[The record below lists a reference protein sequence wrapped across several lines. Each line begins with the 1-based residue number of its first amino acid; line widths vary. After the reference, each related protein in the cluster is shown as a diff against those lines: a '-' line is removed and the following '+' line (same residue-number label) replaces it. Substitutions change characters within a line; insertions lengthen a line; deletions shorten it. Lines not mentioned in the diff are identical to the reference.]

1 MTELLDLLDSIIADD
16 TYHNAIEAID
26 NDKIREIS
34 DKYFLKFKSF
44 YIRID
49 RHRYSDISKHLSD
62 KTPDVFD
69 RLREGMGQILEDA
82 RKNLYDQDETEPQNK
97 ECYKKIIKLADHIE
111 LESSRLSSIY
121 QIKVVSAEANATYNE
136 SNKLLER
143 AKTSIGDTEE
153 KAGKLSQQ
161 LISILGIFAGIVVTF
176 SFATSTIGEAL
187 SNLTN
192 VNITQLGFIV
202 CLLGVVFANVVAI
215 LMSFITK
222 LSWSKMRSAIP
233 WILYIVI
240 NVVLITLT
248 FVFYS
253 KI

>member
-34 DKYFLKFKSF
+34 DKYFLKFKAF

-97 ECYKKIIKLADHIE
+97 ECSCQNQGGVPGKIG
-111 LESSRLSSIY
+111 R
-121 QIKVVSAEANATYNE
+121 T
-136 SNKLLER
+136 ER
-143 AKTSIGDTEE
+143 KICAACDPVQ
-153 KAGKLSQQ
+153 AGH
-161 LISILGIFAGIVVTF
+161 
-176 SFATSTIGEAL
+176 AL
-187 SNLTN
+187 
-192 VNITQLGFIV
+192 
-202 CLLGVVFANVVAI
+202 
-215 LMSFITK
+215 
-222 LSWSKMRSAIP
+222 R
-233 WILYIVI
+233 
-240 NVVLITLT
+240 
-248 FVFYS
+248 
-253 KI
+253 